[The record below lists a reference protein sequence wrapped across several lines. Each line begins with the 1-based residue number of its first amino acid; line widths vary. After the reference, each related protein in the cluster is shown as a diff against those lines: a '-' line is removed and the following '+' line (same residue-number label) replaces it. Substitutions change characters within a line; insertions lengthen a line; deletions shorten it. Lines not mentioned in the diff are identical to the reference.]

1 MHFSFKKKIVINF
14 QFVTFIVNIAFYSV
28 PMVTRVSS
36 LKDFLTLSCIFFS
49 SISSEYS
56 FNTYILLK
64 KLLDDLLLLENR
76 RILKFVYG

>member
-28 PMVTRVSS
+28 PMITRVSS
-36 LKDFLTLSCIFFS
+36 LKDFLTLSCVFFS
-49 SISSEYS
+49 SISSKT
-56 FNTYILLK
+56 FDTYILLK
-64 KLLDDLLLLENR
+64 KLLENR

>member
-14 QFVTFIVNIAFYSV
+14 QFVTFIVNIASYSV
-28 PMVTRVSS
+28 PMITVSS